1 MTVLRRLLTRLLS
14 PRVFTGGICGSA
26 QQENRGFPSIQDL
39 QELVKRLVHQQKSL
53 TSAAASR
60 DGETTDPRRPLVL
73 PSKEAMK
80 LCEKSEAVL
89 EELEEIRACMRSES
103 DTGSSAEKDLQMF
116 SLLEKEQQQLRRSL
130 YEIRSRLIE
139 SLVSSENPD
148 ETSVILE
155 VMSGRTTGGDICQQF
170 TAKLLEMYQRFASYK
185 SWHWEVLKHTP
196 TECGLGFIGVQGV
209 IPIQLFISA
218 MLSRES
224 ECSRAGVESI
234 NLESVM
240 WISFS
245 GSRMSSADQ
254 IEGSQNE
261 LKGAD
266 VGSVCSG
273 GLHYASVRVTGDS
286 VFRALC
292 FEAGTHRVQVIPDS
306 GLSSRM
312 QRIHTGT
319 ATVIVLPDTQ
329 EMMVHVSA
337 KDLRIDTF
345 RSGGAGGQHVN
356 STDSAVRV
364 THLPTGTVCECQQY
378 RSQLKNRQTALSEL
392 RSRLEQSM
400 VGKQQE
406 LLVHSRVTQ
415 VGTRHQAERIRT
427 YNFTQGRVTDHRIGF
442 ETRNIKEFM
451 RGASLLEE
459 LHQLLQEKDQRE
471 KLMELMEISGQNMKS
486 S

>member
-196 TECGLGFIGVQGV
+196 TEC
-209 IPIQLFISA
+209 
-218 MLSRES
+218 
-224 ECSRAGVESI
+224 
-234 NLESVM
+234 
-240 WISFS
+240 
-245 GSRMSSADQ
+245 
-254 IEGSQNE
+254 
-261 LKGAD
+261 
-266 VGSVCSG
+266 G

>member
-89 EELEEIRACMRSES
+89 EELEEIRACMRS
-103 DTGSSAEKDLQMF
+103 SSAEKDLQMF

-196 TECGLGFIGVQGV
+196 TEC
-209 IPIQLFISA
+209 
-218 MLSRES
+218 
-224 ECSRAGVESI
+224 
-234 NLESVM
+234 
-240 WISFS
+240 
-245 GSRMSSADQ
+245 
-254 IEGSQNE
+254 
-261 LKGAD
+261 
-266 VGSVCSG
+266 G

>member
-1 MTVLRRLLTRLLS
+1 TVRHGSNKRQESATNVFWSDSGSMTVLRRLLTRLLS

-80 LCEKSEAVL
+80 LCEKM
-89 EELEEIRACMRSES
+89 RA
-103 DTGSSAEKDLQMF
+103 T
-116 SLLEKEQQQLRRSL
+116 
-130 YEIRSRLIE
+130 RLIE

-196 TECGLGFIGVQGV
+196 TEC
-209 IPIQLFISA
+209 
-218 MLSRES
+218 
-224 ECSRAGVESI
+224 
-234 NLESVM
+234 
-240 WISFS
+240 
-245 GSRMSSADQ
+245 
-254 IEGSQNE
+254 
-261 LKGAD
+261 
-266 VGSVCSG
+266 G